1 MIESVL
7 KEDEYRDEATGEIL
21 CRFCHHARRKTIS
34 CLGVEKEVSILCPC
48 QEEKYEKETAE
59 KKQQDFMD
67 LVQRHRSVGM
77 AEKALREY
85 TFANDKGYNQQIEIA
100 KNYVKHWENMLEN
113 GRGLLF
119 WGGVGTG
126 KTFLAGCIA
135 NALLEKGV
143 RVMMTNFQRIL
154 NDLADFS
161 GRNGKTDNLNRYPL
175 LILDDLG
182 VERSTGYV
190 SEQMFSII
198 DSRYR
203 SGLPMIITTNLT
215 LEEMRTTADPD
226 RKRIYDRIL
235 HHSIP
240 VCVNGQNI
248 RQQEAAENMK
258 AAKVLLKGEEQ
269 PAVSRT

>member
-215 LEEMRTTADPD
+215 LEEMKAAQDPD

-235 HHSIP
+235 HRCTP
-240 VCVNGQNI
+240 VCVNGKNI
-248 RQQEAAENMK
+248 RQQDAAEKIRAMGK
-258 AAKVLLKGEEQ
+258 LLK
-269 PAVSRT
+269 S

>member
-1 MIESVL
+1 
-7 KEDEYRDEATGEIL
+7 
-21 CRFCHHARRKTIS
+21 
-34 CLGVEKEVSILCPC
+34 
-48 QEEKYEKETAE
+48 
-59 KKQQDFMD
+59 
-67 LVQRHRSVGM
+67 
-77 AEKALREY
+77 
-85 TFANDKGYNQQIEIA
+85 
-100 KNYVKHWENMLEN
+100 
-113 GRGLLF
+113 
-119 WGGVGTG
+119 
-126 KTFLAGCIA
+126 
-135 NALLEKGV
+135 
-143 RVMMTNFQRIL
+143 MMTNFNRIL

-161 GRNGKTDNLNRYPL
+161 GRNEKMDRLNQYPL

-182 VERSTGYV
+182 VERSTGFV
-190 SEQMFSII
+190 SEQMFSIL

-258 AAKVLLKGEEQ
+258 AAKVLLKEK
-269 PAVSRT
+269 